1 MHPESLLV
9 TDLLDIARG
18 CCRVSSRRRTGSS
31 LAEANIHTCG
41 FSSGVGKT
49 YAASRAANPD
59 AEDLAF
65 LEKKV
70 ASDGLV
76 KELPRALA
84 CMRLLIRCRALQ
96 SSQRLPIEPCCCCK
110 VRHFWST
117 TSCNAYDDNL

>member
-1 MHPESLLV
+1 MLQGV
-9 TDLLDIARG
+9 K
-18 CCRVSSRRRTGSS
+18 SSKDGSS

-84 CMRLLIRCRALQ
+84 CMRLLIKM
-96 SSQRLPIEPCCCCK
+96 QRLSK
-110 VRHFWST
+110 VAKGSQL
-117 TSCNAYDDNL
+117 SLVAVAK